1 MVVHEVRIV
10 LENDHEVDRGE
21 ENLNALQQ
29 GANGRA
35 IAKVEFALGRVAG
48 SGRERQNRL
57 VQFGQQSGRPCFD
70 LHFVDIS

>member
-1 MVVHEVRIV
+1 MVAHEVRIV

-21 ENLNALQQ
+21 ASLNALQH
-29 GANGRA
+29 GAIGRA
-35 IAKVEFALGRVAG
+35 IAKVGFALGRAAG

-57 VQFGQQSGRPCFD
+57 VQSGQQSGRPCFD